1 MTQARLEELGRE
13 AVARWGL
20 LSVRIIHR
28 VGSFVPGD
36 RIVFVATA
44 ARHRTEALES
54 CAFLIDWLKTS
65 APFWKRERF
74 ADGRNH
80 WVEARREDDER
91 ADGWRQH
98 CSVERSDEDRPL
110 FPDQLARATGQ
121 ASRRE
126 RVGQ

>member
-1 MTQARLEELGRE
+1 MRISDWSSDVCSSDLHHPDMTQARLEELGRE

-28 VGSFVPGD
+28 VGSLVPGD

-54 CAFLIDWLKTS
+54 CAFLIDWLKTG

-98 CSVERSDEDRPL
+98 
-110 FPDQLARATGQ
+110 
-121 ASRRE
+121 
-126 RVGQ
+126 

>member
-1 MTQARLEELGRE
+1 MRISDWSSDVCSSDLHHPDMTQARLEELGRE

-28 VGSFVPGD
+28 VGSLVPGD

-65 APFWKRERF
+65 APFWKRESF
-74 ADGRNH
+74 AAGRNH
-80 WVEARREDDER
+80 GVELGRES
-91 ADGWRQH
+91 WREGGGLY
-98 CSVERSDEDRPL
+98 V
-110 FPDQLARATGQ
+110 
-121 ASRRE
+121 
-126 RVGQ
+126 